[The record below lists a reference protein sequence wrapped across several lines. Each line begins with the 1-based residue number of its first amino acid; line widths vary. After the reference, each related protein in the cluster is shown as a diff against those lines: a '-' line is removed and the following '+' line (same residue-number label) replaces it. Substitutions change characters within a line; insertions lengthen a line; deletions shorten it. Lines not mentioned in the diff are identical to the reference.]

1 MGRTSKI
8 LECQNIEIR
17 YGFKK
22 AVKDVSFSVDPGQS
36 LALVGQNGAGKTSTL
51 KALIGYVPL
60 RKGKVEVLG
69 KAPSDWSIFENLG
82 FAPESGVPPDY
93 LNASEY
99 LFFMGRLKRMATQ
112 ENQKH
117 VSELLSVF
125 DLDPQKKIRDYSK
138 GMKRRLVLA
147 QAFVGMPPLVI
158 LDEPLNGLDPI
169 MIIRLRDWL
178 NQYRKRG
185 LSIIYS
191 SHILSEVEKCCDRV
205 VLIHQGVVLVESD
218 IHKIKTDFGGVE
230 NLFYEKVGK
239 A

>member
-1 MGRTSKI
+1 MGRASKI
-8 LECQNIEIR
+8 LECQNIEIH
-17 YGFKK
+17 YGYKK
-22 AVKDVSFSVDPGQS
+22 AVKDVSFSISSGQS

-51 KALIGYVPL
+51 KALIGYIPL
-60 RKGKVEVLG
+60 RKGKIEVLG
-69 KAPSDWSIFENLG
+69 KTPPDWRIFESLG

-93 LNASEY
+93 LSASEY
-99 LFFMGRLKRMATQ
+99 LFFIGKLKRKATR
-112 ENQKH
+112 ENQKL

-178 NQYRKRG
+178 NQYREKG
-185 LSIIYS
+185 MSIIYS
-191 SHILSEVEKCCDRV
+191 THILSEVEKCCDRL
-205 VLIHQGVVLVESD
+205 VLVHQGAVLVDSD
-218 IHKIKTDFGGVE
+218 VEKIKTDFGGVE
-230 NLFYEKVGK
+230 KLFYEKVGK